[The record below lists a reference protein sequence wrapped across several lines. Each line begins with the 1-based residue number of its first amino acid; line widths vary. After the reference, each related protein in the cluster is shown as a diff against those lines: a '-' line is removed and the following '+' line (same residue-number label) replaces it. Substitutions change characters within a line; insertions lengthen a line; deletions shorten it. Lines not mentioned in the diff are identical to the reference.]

1 MLRILLTVAV
11 LVAMLP
17 MAASA
22 ESIFI
27 PQVHNGVRDW
37 FTVADVLTWI
47 AETNNVMPVSCVADA
62 FDGEEPIFRECT
74 VVQAQPLTL
83 MWDDTLGKVVA
94 Q

>member
-11 LVAMLP
+11 FVAVLP

-27 PQVHNGVRDW
+27 PQAHNGAKDW
-37 FTVADVLTWI
+37 FTTGDVLTWI
-47 AETNNVMPVSCVADA
+47 AETNNVMPVSCVAVA

-83 MWDDTLGKVVA
+83 VWSNELGKVVA

>member
-27 PQVHNGVRDW
+27 PQAHNGVRDW
-37 FTVADVLTWI
+37 FEVSDVLAWI
-47 AETNNVMPVSCVADA
+47 AETNNVMPVYCYGPSTD
-62 FDGEEPIFRECT
+62 IYTSCT
-74 VVQAQPLTL
+74 VVQAQPVTL
-83 MWDDTLGKVVA
+83 VWDNSLGKVVA
-94 Q
+94 R